1 MRRIKIGLIVLFL
14 ATLVGVSLIGAQK
27 YFTARA
33 QTSKVNFVPIT
44 SGDYK
49 IDPMHSTI
57 GFAIRHYEINWVN
70 GVFHNFSGV
79 IHFDQANVTRSSVE
93 FTAKIDSIDT
103 GVAPRNNHLK
113 TADFFD
119 AEKFPEMSFKS
130 TKVEKKGKDAY
141 LVYGDLTMKGV
152 TKAIS
157 FPFTLAGALK
167 DAQGNTRFGVEAKT
181 KIDRRDYGITYGKPM
196 AIGGFDIGNEVT
208 ITLNL
213 EAVQAAPKP
222 AAQ

>member
-1 MRRIKIGLIVLFL
+1 MRKIRIGLIGLTV
-14 ATLVGVSLIGAQK
+14 AALVGLSLVGGYK
-27 YFTARA
+27 YFSARA

-130 TKVEKKGKDAY
+130 TKVEKKGKNAY
-141 LVYGDLTMKGV
+141 LAYGDLTIKGV
-152 TKAIS
+152 TKSIS
-157 FPFTLAGALK
+157 IPFTLSGAIK
-167 DAQGNTRFGVEAKT
+167 DAQGNTRFGVDAAT
-181 KIDRRDYGITYGKPM
+181 KIDRRDYGITFGKPM

-208 ITLNL
+208 IKLQL
-213 EAVQAAPKP
+213 EAVQPAPKP